1 MPNYVV
7 SLMVE
12 KLSFATILPHEYRM
26 LRPMTSE
33 PANFKGFVVLIE
45 PDEGVRC
52 ALETLLRGH
61 GWAVYA
67 SGLAAQ
73 LELILE
79 REQVTAVVCESDV
92 PDRTPPEIL
101 QSCRSREVPVVF
113 MGQDFSL
120 QGAVDMVRGGAS
132 DFLEKPFPQQR
143 LLDLLNSLPKSYG
156 VH

>member
-1 MPNYVV
+1 MTP
-7 SLMVE
+7 E
-12 KLSFATILPHEYRM
+12 AAT
-26 LRPMTSE
+26 
-33 PANFKGFVVLIE
+33 FKGFVVLIE

-52 ALETLLRGH
+52 ALDTLLRGH

-73 LELILE
+73 LEYILE
-79 REQVTAVVCESDV
+79 REQVTAVVCESGV

-120 QGAVDMVRGGAS
+120 QGAVDMVRGGAR